1 MPATEM
7 GAVFLG
13 TDIILVHIPDIG
25 SEIAHIGKFDN
36 DDEDWER
43 IIRDFEQE
51 KKANT
56 QR

>member
-51 KKANT
+51 
-56 QR
+56 

>member
-1 MPATEM
+1 MI
-7 GAVFLG
+7 V
-13 TDIILVHIPDIG
+13 
-25 SEIAHIGKFDN
+25 GKIDN